1 MLPFYGRK
9 LSRNKKKFNYK
20 DLESSPFFFDQLN
33 FKDLELRIKEKPSL
47 VNLEIGYGTGD
58 NIILQSEERKKEI
71 FIACDPF
78 LSGAVKL
85 MKKIKLYSS
94 KNVYFTDLE
103 FWNLFKLIRNLRFN
117 KIYVLFPDP
126 WQKKKHNKRRLINNE
141 FVKKLKIITTDESKI
156 FIATDDQDYSN
167 QILKCFLEER
177 FFKLFGLN
185 QKNLKFND
193 VDLFPTK
200 YYNKAIIEKKKINL
214 FIFRK

>member
-20 DLESSPFFFDQLN
+20 DLESSPFFFDKLN

-85 MKKIKLYSS
+85 MKKIELYSA

-126 WQKKKHNKRRLINNE
+126 WPKKKHNKRRLINNE
-141 FVKKLKIITTDESKI
+141 FVKKLKIITTDKSKI

-200 YYNKAIIEKKKINL
+200 YYNKAIIEQKKINF
-214 FIFRK
+214 FIFKK

>member
-117 KIYVLFPDP
+117 KIYILFPDP
-126 WQKKKHNKRRLINNE
+126 WPKKKHNKRRLINNE

-156 FIATDDQDYSN
+156 FIATDDQDYSK
-167 QILKCFLEER
+167 QILKCFLKER
-177 FFKLFGLN
+177 FFKLLGLN

-200 YYNKAIIEKKKINL
+200 YYNKAIIEKKKINF

>member
-20 DLESSPFFFDQLN
+20 DLESSPFFFDQFN

-126 WQKKKHNKRRLINNE
+126 WQKKKHKKRRLINNE

-156 FIATDDQDYSN
+156 FVATDDQDYSN

-177 FFKLFGLN
+177 FFKLLGLN

-200 YYNKAIIEKKKINL
+200 YYNKAIIEKKKINF

>member
-1 MLPFYGRK
+1 
-9 LSRNKKKFNYK
+9 
-20 DLESSPFFFDQLN
+20 
-33 FKDLELRIKEKPSL
+33 
-47 VNLEIGYGTGD
+47 
-58 NIILQSEERKKEI
+58 
-71 FIACDPF
+71 
-78 LSGAVKL
+78 

-126 WQKKKHNKRRLINNE
+126 WPKKKHNKRRLINNE

-156 FIATDDQDYSN
+156 FLATDDQDYSN

-177 FFKLFGLN
+177 FFKLLGLN

-200 YYNKAIIEKKKINL
+200 YYNKAIIEKKKINF

>member
-85 MKKIKLYSS
+85 MKKIELYSA

-126 WQKKKHNKRRLINNE
+126 WPKKKHNKRRLINNE

-177 FFKLFGLN
+177 FFKLLGLN

-200 YYNKAIIEKKKINL
+200 YYNKAIIEQKKINF

>member
-20 DLESSPFFFDQLN
+20 DLESSPFFFDKLN

-126 WQKKKHNKRRLINNE
+126 WPKKKHNKRRLINNE

-156 FIATDDQDYSN
+156 FLATDDQDYSN

-177 FFKLFGLN
+177 FFKLLGLN

-200 YYNKAIIEKKKINL
+200 YYNKAIIEQKKINF
-214 FIFRK
+214 FIFKK

>member
-103 FWNLFKLIRNLRFN
+103 FWNLFKLISNLRFN
-117 KIYVLFPDP
+117 KIYILFPDP
-126 WQKKKHNKRRLINNE
+126 WPKKKHTKRRLINNE

-167 QILKCFLEER
+167 QILKCFLKER